1 MRVATLVALVLVAA
15 LVTGSRAEGARKVSG
30 TIDQLFD
37 AIRAHDLAKVDAL
50 ISAHPS
56 VLAERNAQGVSP
68 LSWAAYLGQQPIVEA
83 LRVKRGAPDFYEACI
98 VGDEGAVRAALA
110 AGQDVNAFAP
120 DGFTPIG
127 LGAFFRHPEIVKLLA
142 DAGADLNLRS
152 RNAQKVGPLHAA
164 AARNDVQTLELLL
177 VRGADANL
185 PQEKLARPLHSA
197 ASNGSTVAV
206 ALLLMYGADP
216 SAATEDGERAADI
229 ARKKGHAA
237 LAARL
242 EGIAAGQRKAGG
254 D

>member
-1 MRVATLVALVLVAA
+1 MRVVTWIAIVLAA
-15 LVTGSRAEGARKVSG
+15 VVTGNRAEGAMKVSSSP
-30 TIDQLFD
+30 IDQLFE
-37 AIRAHDLAKVDAL
+37 AIRAHDLAKVDAV

-56 VLAERNAQGVSP
+56 VLAERNSQGVSP

-83 LRVKRGAPDFYEACI
+83 LRVKRGAPDFHEACI

-120 DGFTPIG
+120 DGFTPVA
-127 LGAFFRHPEIVKLLA
+127 LGAFFRHPGIVKLLV
-142 DAGADLNLRS
+142 DAGADMNLRS
-152 RNAQKVGPLHAA
+152 NNAQKVGPLHAA

-177 VRGADANL
+177 VRGADPNL

-197 ASNGSTVAV
+197 AANGNTVAV

-216 SAATEDGERAADI
+216 NAATEEGERPADM
-229 ARKKGHAA
+229 AKKKGHA

-242 EGIAAGQRKAGG
+242 ETIAAAQKSPGG
-254 D
+254 K